1 MPKFWIRA
9 FSLGLIFLWKVFLTL
24 ISGEK
29 MATNI
34 IFMLENY
41 FLDNYYRESS
51 LQKNLTKPIVVG
63 RMGGNYYKKFDS
75 EMRQH

>member
-1 MPKFWIRA
+1 
-9 FSLGLIFLWKVFLTL
+9 
-24 ISGEK
+24 

-34 IFMLENY
+34 IFTLENY
-41 FLDNYYRESS
+41 FLDNYYREWS

-75 EMRQH
+75 EMRQHEAEAISTSHL

>member
-1 MPKFWIRA
+1 
-9 FSLGLIFLWKVFLTL
+9 
-24 ISGEK
+24 
-29 MATNI
+29 
-34 IFMLENY
+34 MLENY

-75 EMRQH
+75 EMRQHEAEAISTSHL